1 MNSLKTFSEF
11 RAEISII
18 EIATANGYNIDKSA
32 GLKWPVLENEILG
45 DKIIISNAKNPANQ
59 GYWNVH
65 DEKDRG
71 TLITF
76 VKNRLGNLF
85 PYNNFQSDIS
95 NVNAV
100 LYNYLNLPAPERN
113 GLKKMANR
121 IAENQITK
129 LFKVPKNIR
138 LLDNPK
144 YLNTR
149 GLSNDTIAAFKPV
162 IKNLKSGRSDENSF
176 DNIAFPYFDK
186 GGNTIGL
193 EIRNKQFKKMQSG
206 SNRSVGVWHSP
217 IPENGNIKNVI
228 LTESP
233 IDALS
238 YYQMK
243 GKKYPV
249 ENTLYVA
256 FGGTVGDGQLVTV
269 KNILSKISLPTNFIT
284 FVSAVDN
291 DEMGKLYNEKFKSK
305 FKNVREDFPVKKDY
319 NEDLKTSPTVY
330 KSSYP
335 IRR

>member
-18 EIATANGYNIDKSA
+18 EIATANGYSIDKSA

-45 DKIIISNAKNPANQ
+45 DKIIIVNAKNPANQ

-65 DEKDRG
+65 DEKDKG

-76 VKNRLGNLF
+76 IKNRLGSLF
-85 PYNNFQSDIS
+85 PYNNLQSDIR
-95 NVNAV
+95 NVNAI

-113 GLKKMANR
+113 GLKRMAGR

-129 LFKVPKNIR
+129 LFKLPETLR
-138 LLDNPK
+138 PLDNLQ
-144 YLNTR
+144 YLNKR
-149 GLSNDTIAAFKPV
+149 GLNDDTIAAFRPT
-162 IKNLKSGRSDENSF
+162 IKNLKSGSDEHSF

-186 GGNTIGL
+186 EGNIIGL

-206 SNRSVGVWHSP
+206 SNRSVGVWYSS
-217 IPENGNIKNVI
+217 IPESGIENVI

-238 YYQMK
+238 YFQMK
-243 GKKYPV
+243 GEKYPV

-256 FGGTVGDGQLVTV
+256 FGGTIGDGQLVTIQD
-269 KNILSKISLPTNFIT
+269 ILSESSNKNIT

-291 DEMGKLYNEKFKSK
+291 DEMGKSYYEKFKYTLGR
-305 FKNVREDFPVKKDY
+305 VIEDFPVRKDY
-319 NEDLKTSPTVY
+319 NEDLKASPAAY
-330 KSSYP
+330 KVSYP